1 MDGDSG
7 HLAVDD
13 LALARVQTG
22 THRDAQLLHGVCN
35 RARAADRARRPIEA
49 SKETVAGSVHFDAAI
64 AKQFATDELVML
76 LEEIAPPA
84 IAEPCRVFARGDDV
98 SEEHGRENAI
108 GLGIPVHCGVPRTFE
123 ERLDFAEIRL
133 GLSDRRDIPFV
144 VQLDVRRA
152 GDLIRNEPSRVAG
165 NLGILAVLQNQRRHA
180 NRREDVTDVD

>member
-1 MDGDSG
+1 
-7 HLAVDD
+7 
-13 LALARVQTG
+13 
-22 THRDAQLLHGVCN
+22 
-35 RARAADRARRPIEA
+35 
-49 SKETVAGSVHFDAAI
+49 
-64 AKQFATDELVML
+64 ML

-84 IAEPCRVFARGDDV
+84 IAELCHVFARGDDV
-98 SEEHGRENAI
+98 GEEHGRENAI

-133 GLSDRRDIPFV
+133 GLSDRRDVPLV

-180 NRREDVTDVD
+180 NRREDVADVDRHDPLHEREACARACAVPPVVHEGGSFFLGPIR